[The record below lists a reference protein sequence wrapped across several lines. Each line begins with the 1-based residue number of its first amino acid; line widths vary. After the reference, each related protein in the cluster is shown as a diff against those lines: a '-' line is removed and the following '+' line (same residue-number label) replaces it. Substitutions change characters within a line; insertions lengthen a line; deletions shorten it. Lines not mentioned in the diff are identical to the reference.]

1 MHLRLHS
8 THWDELRAVH
18 LTSVLGP
25 GFHRSNSQ
33 RPGLLPHH
41 TFRRISTVLA
51 DAFST
56 DPKQTSWIQSSSIDN
71 SQLLLSLYDPR
82 CLLRCHVLVQ
92 NLTYLQA
99 PSSTT
104 RCRLIF
110 VSQPSFIPVFVL
122 PAISTIHAIH
132 CLGRGALLT
141 SHVALRYDSIF
152 VRVIPP
158 DFLMIR
164 ISSAEPGT
172 AVRHNT
178 LRNSTRQSK
187 NRSPD

>member
-1 MHLRLHS
+1 MHLRL
-8 THWDELRAVH
+8 DELRAVH
-18 LTSVLGP
+18 LTSFLGP

-33 RPGLLPHH
+33 RLGLLPHH

-82 CLLRCHVLVQ
+82 CLLRCHVPVQ
-92 NLTYLQA
+92 T

-152 VRVIPP
+152 VRVTPP
-158 DFLMIR
+158 NFLLMIR
-164 ISSAEPGT
+164 ISSAEAGT